1 MSRVAKVLWVIP
13 VWAVWALV
21 LAAPAWALE
30 PVEVTVEA
38 AVDSIPNESAEAL
51 RKRLLESALEKAVL
65 EVAARYV
72 TPERLALEG
81 DKLREA
87 LRPKAAGFV
96 LTYRVDAPPQARR
109 SPTDPSVE
117 QQVLQLTATVD
128 AERLRRQLQE
138 LGFGAA
144 SGSRPSVAIFEQLI
158 APRDAG
164 GNLSSLSVAPLR
176 EFVART
182 LSESGFVVVE
192 PALYAGARVAPAN
205 AVELARG
212 LGADLGIDLEVRW
225 TPRPVPTG
233 ASVAGGVAEV
243 QVRSLRARDATEL
256 ASGRF
261 EAPGYGPDGRA
272 AFARAVEAVRDQVA
286 KGLVFQLEQ
295 NLSAIQVAG
304 SKAVRVRLTEVAGL
318 IQVESVQKT
327 LIGTLGASTASL
339 VLLEPHA
346 AELAVESDLSPGV
359 LQERLIGAAYP
370 GFQLELAG
378 VQSESIELRVM
389 PEAATQPLD
398 TETPARPRT
407 N

>member
-1 MSRVAKVLWVIP
+1 MRCVGQAMWLVC
-13 VWAVWALV
+13 ALL

-38 AVDSIPNESAEAL
+38 ALDSIPGESAEAL
-51 RKRLLESALEKAVL
+51 RKRLLEAALEQAVL
-65 EVAARYV
+65 EVASRYV

-81 DKLREA
+81 ERLREA
-87 LRPKAAGFV
+87 LRPKAAGFI
-96 LTYRVDAPPQARR
+96 LTYRVDTAPQARR
-109 SPTDPSVE
+109 SPQDPGVE

-128 AERLRRQLQE
+128 AERLRRQIQE

-144 SGSRPSVAIFEQLI
+144 AGSRPSVAIFEQLI

-164 GNLSSLSVAPLR
+164 GSAVALSVAPLR

-182 LSESGFVVVE
+182 LSEAGFVVVE

-212 LGADLGIDLEVRW
+212 LGADLGVDLTVRW
-225 TPRPVPTG
+225 SPRATPAG
-233 ASVAGGVAEV
+233 ASVSGGVVEV
-243 QVRSLRARDATEL
+243 QVRSLQARDATEL
-256 ASGRF
+256 AAGRF
-261 EAPGYGPDGRA
+261 EAPGYGPDARTAFGRA
-272 AFARAVEAVRDQVA
+272 LESLRDQVG

-304 SKAVRVRLTEVAGL
+304 GSAVRVRLTEVSGL
-318 IQVESVQKT
+318 SQVEAVQKT
-327 LIGTLGASTASL
+327 LLDTLGASSASL
-339 VLLEPHA
+339 LLLEPRT

-378 VQSESIELRVM
+378 VQGESLELRVM
-389 PEAATQPLD
+389 PEAAAPPLD
-398 TETPARPRT
+398 GQTPTRPRT